1 MESFTEDLGELLGS
15 SSGIGTKDERRLLK
29 QEHAEVLV
37 LCNSLLNVVGDG
49 EESEPVAD
57 ELARV
62 VRVAL
67 NKSGLVLNDLADRGN
82 GVVARMM
89 VHSQL
94 LLFALDLRRKG
105 ELDTVFER
113 GQAQVRAQ
121 LEGVAGVLSNDTDA
135 VG

>member
-37 LCNSLLNVVGDG
+37 LGNSLLNVVGDG

>member
-1 MESFTEDLGELLGS
+1 LESFTEDLGELLGS

-37 LCNSLLNVVGDG
+37 LGNSLLNVVGDG

>member
-1 MESFTEDLGELLGS
+1 LESFTEDLGELLGS

-37 LCNSLLNVVGDG
+37 LGNSLLNVVGDG

-105 ELDTVFER
+105 KLDTVFER

>member
-37 LCNSLLNVVGDG
+37 LGNSLLNVVGDG

-105 ELDTVFER
+105 KLDTVFER